1 MAGSM
6 EGQVAIVTGAGSGIG
21 HASALALARE
31 GAAVVVAD
39 VNVEGGERTVAAISS
54 ASGTA
59 VFQKAD
65 ISVEADVK
73 ALVERAVDGF
83 GRLDYAHNNAGVQG
97 ALGATAECS
106 LEDWERVVAVN
117 LTGTWLCMKYE
128 IAHMAA
134 DGGGAIV
141 NTASTFGL
149 VGTVGLPGYVATKH
163 AIVGLTKAAALE
175 YAEAGIRINAV
186 CPGVIDTPLLGTLL
200 NELTG
205 GHPEKAAEQFVAG
218 EPMRRM
224 GKPAEIAEAVL
235 WLCSP
240 AASFVT
246 GIAMP
251 VDGGWTTQ

>member
-1 MAGSM
+1 MAGAM
-6 EGQVAIVTGAGSGIG
+6 EGKAAIVTGGGSGIG
-21 HASALALARE
+21 RASALALARE

-54 ASGTA
+54 ACGQA

-65 ISVEADVK
+65 ISVEADVM
-73 ALVERAVDGF
+73 ALVDRAVDEF
-83 GRLDYAHNNAGVQG
+83 GRLDCAHNNAGVQG
-97 ALGATAECS
+97 ALAPTAEYA

-128 IAHMAA
+128 LARMAA
-134 DGGGAIV
+134 AGGGAIV

-163 AIVGLTKAAALE
+163 AIVGLTRAAALE

-186 CPGVIDTPLLGTLL
+186 CPGVIDTPLLATLL
-200 NELTG
+200 DELTD
-205 GHPEKAAEQFVAG
+205 GHPEQAAEQFVAG
-218 EPMRRM
+218 EPMKRM

-246 GIAMP
+246 GLAMP